1 MATSALNS
9 SIARKHT
16 FPSFS
21 KKLKRMATMN
31 HRKII
36 SITSALALVIA
47 AGCNKSGG
55 SFSSFSGNG
64 FGSPGGG
71 SSSSSSSNNLIFSS
85 AQQQMPGNSGGYL
98 EAGRQAFS
106 GLKLGPRDEDAMGQG
121 VAISVTSRYPIID
134 NDALNQYVA
143 LVGFTVADAS
153 SRPDG
158 HFVFGVLDT
167 PEVGAF
173 SGPNGYVMIT
183 RGALMQMQDESE
195 LAGVLG
201 HEIAHVCHHDGLHA
215 VQHAKLSGAAAQ
227 AAQTAMENNQTAAL
241 FDSAVDSTTDVVL
254 VKGYDKN
261 QEIAA
266 DKDAVKYMTAAGYDP
281 AGYEHFVNRMAAKNP
296 RGNGGL
302 FSTHPGFAQR
312 SAAVT
317 RAVDAT
323 GKSGT
328 GATDAARFHDAVAGI
343 S

>member
-1 MATSALNS
+1 
-9 SIARKHT
+9 
-16 FPSFS
+16 
-21 KKLKRMATMN
+21 MN
-31 HRKII
+31 HRKLL
-36 SITSALALVIA
+36 SITAALALVIA
-47 AGCNKSGG
+47 SGCNKGG
-55 SFSSFSGNG
+55 NSFSSYSGSGYN
-64 FGSPGGG
+64 SYGG
-71 SSSSSSSNNLIFSS
+71 SSDSSPPSHNLLFSS
-85 AQQQMPGNSGGYL
+85 VEDRMPGNSGGYL
-98 EAGRQAFS
+98 EAGRQAFA

-153 SRPDG
+153 PRPDG

-167 PEVGAF
+167 ADVGAF

-227 AAQTAMENNQTAAL
+227 AAKTAMDNNQTAAL

-266 DKDAVKYMTAAGYDP
+266 DKDAVKYITAAGYDP

-302 FSTHPGFAQR
+302 FSTHPGFPQR

-317 RAVDAT
+317 KAVDAT
-323 GKSGT
+323 GKAGT
-328 GATDAARFHDAVAGI
+328 GATNAARFHDAIIAGSWSPAPSHI
-343 S
+343 GTVPQF